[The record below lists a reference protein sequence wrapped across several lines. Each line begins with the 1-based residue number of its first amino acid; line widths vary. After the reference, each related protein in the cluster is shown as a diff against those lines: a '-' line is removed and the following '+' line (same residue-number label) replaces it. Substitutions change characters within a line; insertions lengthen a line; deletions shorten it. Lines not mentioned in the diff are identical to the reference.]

1 MRSIQAFAIS
11 LLVSLV
17 VHVVMTWPLV
27 GHLTEGIPSSAHDIE
42 KGPRA
47 MMHGDHLQLLYFF
60 WLGGDML
67 LGETPP
73 FLDIYQFNT
82 GSDADREKIR
92 TFFAPFS
99 LFYFAGQL
107 MGGRAFGINLAGF
120 ISTWLILFFTWGLCR
135 RYTSNPWIALVAA
148 LAGITTSYRWATLMN
163 GSPTGYALTWIQ
175 HHEVPTAC

>member
-1 MRSIQAFAIS
+1 MGISDLHSVFHFRSDMRSIQAFAIS

-73 FLDIYQFNT
+73 FLDIC
-82 GSDADREKIR
+82 
-92 TFFAPFS
+92 
-99 LFYFAGQL
+99 LL
-107 MGGRAFGINLAGF
+107 
-120 ISTWLILFFTWGLCR
+120 
-135 RYTSNPWIALVAA
+135 YTSP
-148 LAGITTSYRWATLMN
+148 
-163 GSPTGYALTWIQ
+163 SPRDS
-175 HHEVPTAC
+175 